1 MTQPPRIV
9 IFAKAP
15 VAGLAKTRL
24 IPALGAQGAARLAAA
39 LLEHA
44 VAQALASGVGPVELC
59 VTPAPADPLWS
70 GLAPQAT
77 LTWSDQGDGDLG
89 ERMARA
95 AQRVLGAGEP
105 VLLMGTDCPDLTAG
119 RIREA
124 AASLIAADATLV
136 PAFDGGYVLLGLN
149 HFDAS
154 LYARYLRGLCEQRGV
169 RRICVDGG
177 QLVQSFLRE
186 GHNTHLVVT
195 TAPVLLGNGR
205 PLFGSLPADVDLA
218 LVSHR
223 GFPSGLVQSTYRVRT

>member
-1 MTQPPRIV
+1 MAQPPRIV

-77 LTWSDQGDGDLG
+77 LTWSDQGNGDLG
-89 ERMARA
+89 ARMARA
-95 AQRVLGAGEP
+95 AQRTLEAGEP

-119 RIREA
+119 RIRAA
-124 AASLIAADATLV
+124 AASLIAADASLV

-149 HFDAS
+149 HFDTSLFAGIAWSTAS
-154 LYARYLRGLCEQRGV
+154 VAQVTRARVEQ
-169 RRICVDGG
+169 
-177 QLVQSFLRE
+177 
-186 GHNTHLVVT
+186 
-195 TAPVLLGNGR
+195 LGWS
-205 PLFGSLPADVDLA
+205 LQTLPALHDIDDPADLRWLPDDLQPA
-218 LVSHR
+218 I
-223 GFPSGLVQSTYRVRT
+223 

>member
-24 IPALGAQGAARLAAA
+24 IPALGAQGAARLATA
-39 LLEHA
+39 LLDHA

-59 VTPAPADPLWS
+59 VTPGPHDPVWS

-77 LTWSDQGDGDLG
+77 LNWSDQGDGDLG

-95 AQRVLGAGEP
+95 AQRALEAGEP
-105 VLLMGTDCPDLTAG
+105 VLLMGTDCPDLTAQ

-124 AASLIAADATLV
+124 AASLIAADASLV

-149 HFDAS
+149 RFDAS
-154 LYARYLRGLCEQRGV
+154 LFAGIAWSTATVAQVTRDRVEQLGWSLQTLPMLHDIDEPADLRW
-169 RRICVDGG
+169 
-177 QLVQSFLRE
+177 
-186 GHNTHLVVT
+186 
-195 TAPVLLGNGR
+195 
-205 PLFGSLPADVDLA
+205 LPAHLQPA
-218 LVSHR
+218 I
-223 GFPSGLVQSTYRVRT
+223 

>member
-1 MTQPPRIV
+1 MAQPPRIV

-39 LLEHA
+39 LLDHA
-44 VAQALASGVGPVELC
+44 VTQALASGVGPVELC
-59 VTPAPADPLWS
+59 VTPAPPDPLWS

-77 LTWSDQGDGDLG
+77 LDWSDQGDGDLG

-95 AQRVLGAGEP
+95 AQRTLEAGEP
-105 VLLMGTDCPDLTAG
+105 VLLMGTDCPELTAE

-149 HFDAS
+149 RFDAS
-154 LYARYLRGLCEQRGV
+154 LFAGIAWGTATVAQETRSRVEQLGWSLRTLPTLHDIDEPA
-169 RRICVDGG
+169 D
-177 QLVQSFLRE
+177 LRWLP
-186 GHNTHLVVT
+186 THLQ
-195 TAPVLLGNGR
+195 
-205 PLFGSLPADVDLA
+205 PAI
-218 LVSHR
+218 
-223 GFPSGLVQSTYRVRT
+223 

>member
-1 MTQPPRIV
+1 MAQPPRIV

-15 VAGLAKTRL
+15 LAGLAKTRL

-59 VTPAPADPLWS
+59 VTPAPTDPLWS

-77 LTWSDQGDGDLG
+77 LNWSDQGDGDLG

-95 AQRVLGAGEP
+95 ARRTLEAGEP

-119 RIREA
+119 HIREA
-124 AASLIAADATLV
+124 AASLTAADATLV

-149 HFDAS
+149 RFDAS
-154 LYARYLRGLCEQRGV
+154 LFAGIAWSTASVAQVTRARVEQ
-169 RRICVDGG
+169 
-177 QLVQSFLRE
+177 
-186 GHNTHLVVT
+186 
-195 TAPVLLGNGR
+195 LGWS
-205 PLFGSLPADVDLA
+205 LQTLPALHDIDDPADLRW
-218 LVSHR
+218 LPDDLQPVI
-223 GFPSGLVQSTYRVRT
+223 

>member
-1 MTQPPRIV
+1 MAQPPRIV

-77 LTWSDQGDGDLG
+77 LTWSDQGNGDLG

-95 AQRVLGAGEP
+95 AQRVLDAGEP
-105 VLLMGTDCPDLTAG
+105 VLLMGTDCPDLTAA
-119 RIREA
+119 RIRDA
-124 AASLIAADATLV
+124 AASLIAADAALV

-154 LYARYLRGLCEQRGV
+154 LFAGIAWSTATVAQETRRRVEQLGWSLQNLPTLHDIDEPADLRW
-169 RRICVDGG
+169 
-177 QLVQSFLRE
+177 
-186 GHNTHLVVT
+186 
-195 TAPVLLGNGR
+195 
-205 PLFGSLPADVDLA
+205 LPAHLQPA
-218 LVSHR
+218 I
-223 GFPSGLVQSTYRVRT
+223 

>member
-24 IPALGAQGAARLAAA
+24 IPALGAQGAALLATA
-39 LLEHA
+39 LLDHA

-70 GLAPQAT
+70 GLALQAT

-95 AQRVLGAGEP
+95 AQRALDAGEP

-154 LYARYLRGLCEQRGV
+154 LFAGIAWSTATVAQETRRRVEQLGWSLQNLPTLHDIDEPADLRW
-169 RRICVDGG
+169 
-177 QLVQSFLRE
+177 
-186 GHNTHLVVT
+186 
-195 TAPVLLGNGR
+195 
-205 PLFGSLPADVDLA
+205 LPAHLQPA
-218 LVSHR
+218 I
-223 GFPSGLVQSTYRVRT
+223 

>member
-1 MTQPPRIV
+1 MAQPPRIV

-24 IPALGAQGAARLAAA
+24 IPALGAQGAALLATA
-39 LLEHA
+39 LLDHA

-59 VTPAPADPLWS
+59 VTPAPADPVWS

-77 LTWSDQGDGDLG
+77 LNWSDQGDGNLG

-95 AQRVLGAGEP
+95 ALRTLEAGEP

-124 AASLIAADATLV
+124 AASLIAADAALV

-149 HFDAS
+149 RFDAS
-154 LYARYLRGLCEQRGV
+154 LFAGIAWSTASVAQVTRARVEQLGWSLRTLPTLHDIDEPA
-169 RRICVDGG
+169 D
-177 QLVQSFLRE
+177 LRW
-186 GHNTHLVVT
+186 
-195 TAPVLLGNGR
+195 
-205 PLFGSLPADVDLA
+205 LPAHLQPA
-218 LVSHR
+218 I
-223 GFPSGLVQSTYRVRT
+223 

>member
-24 IPALGAQGAARLAAA
+24 IPALGAQGAALLATA
-39 LLEHA
+39 LLDHA

-70 GLAPQAT
+70 GLALQAT

-95 AQRVLGAGEP
+95 AQRVLDAGEP
-105 VLLMGTDCPDLTAG
+105 VLLMGTDCPALTAA

-124 AASLIAADATLV
+124 AASLTAADATLV

-154 LYARYLRGLCEQRGV
+154 LFAGIAWSTATVAQETRRRVEQIGWSLRTLPTLHDIDEPA
-169 RRICVDGG
+169 D
-177 QLVQSFLRE
+177 LRW
-186 GHNTHLVVT
+186 
-195 TAPVLLGNGR
+195 
-205 PLFGSLPADVDLA
+205 LPAHLQPA
-218 LVSHR
+218 I
-223 GFPSGLVQSTYRVRT
+223 

>member
-1 MTQPPRIV
+1 MAQPPRIV

-39 LLEHA
+39 LLKHA
-44 VAQALASGVGPVELC
+44 VAQALTSGVGPVELC

-77 LTWSDQGDGDLG
+77 LNWSDQGDGNLG

-95 AQRVLGAGEP
+95 ALRTLEAGAP
-105 VLLMGTDCPDLTAG
+105 VLLMGTDCPDLTAA

-124 AASLIAADATLV
+124 AASLTAADAALV

-149 HFDAS
+149 RFDAS
-154 LYARYLRGLCEQRGV
+154 LFAGIAWSTASVAQVTRARVEQLGWSLRTLPTLHDIDE
-169 RRICVDGG
+169 
-177 QLVQSFLRE
+177 
-186 GHNTHLVVT
+186 
-195 TAPVLLGNGR
+195 
-205 PLFGSLPADVDLA
+205 PADLRWLPDDLQPA
-218 LVSHR
+218 I
-223 GFPSGLVQSTYRVRT
+223 

>member
-1 MTQPPRIV
+1 MAQPPRIV

-39 LLEHA
+39 LLKHA

-70 GLAPQAT
+70 GLALQAT

-95 AQRVLGAGEP
+95 AQRVLDAGEP

-124 AASLIAADATLV
+124 AASLTAADAALV

-149 HFDAS
+149 RFDAS
-154 LYARYLRGLCEQRGV
+154 LFAGIAWSTASVAQVTRARVEQLGWSLRTLPTLHDIDE
-169 RRICVDGG
+169 
-177 QLVQSFLRE
+177 
-186 GHNTHLVVT
+186 
-195 TAPVLLGNGR
+195 
-205 PLFGSLPADVDLA
+205 PADLRWLPDDLQPA
-218 LVSHR
+218 I
-223 GFPSGLVQSTYRVRT
+223 

>member
-24 IPALGAQGAARLAAA
+24 IPALGAQGAALLATA
-39 LLEHA
+39 LLDHA

-70 GLAPQAT
+70 GLALQAT

-95 AQRVLGAGEP
+95 AQRVLDAGEP

-154 LYARYLRGLCEQRGV
+154 LFAGIAWSTATVAQETRRRVEQLGWSLQNLPTLHDIDEPADLRW
-169 RRICVDGG
+169 
-177 QLVQSFLRE
+177 
-186 GHNTHLVVT
+186 
-195 TAPVLLGNGR
+195 
-205 PLFGSLPADVDLA
+205 LPAHLQPA
-218 LVSHR
+218 I
-223 GFPSGLVQSTYRVRT
+223 